1 MTNISKNLVIRAM
14 QENDWE
20 SVAQIYQEG
29 MDTDMATFE
38 TQVPSWEKWNLG
50 HLKVCRLVVEQDH
63 KVVAWAALSPVSTR
77 AVYAGV
83 AELSIYVATES
94 KGKGFGSILMGRVI
108 EESERV
114 GIWTLQSSIFSENTI
129 SIHLHQKSG
138 FRIVGY
144 RERIAQR
151 NGIWRNTH
159 ILERRSP
166 HGVVSGE
173 L

>member
-1 MTNISKNLVIRAM
+1 MTDIENNILVRAM
-14 QENDWE
+14 KESDWT
-20 SVAQIYQEG
+20 SVANIYQEG

-38 TQVPSWEKWNLG
+38 TQVPSWEKWDSG
-50 HLKVCRLVVEQDH
+50 HLKICRLVVEQDH
-63 KVVAWAALSPVSTR
+63 KVIAWAALSPVSTR

-94 KGKGFGSILMGRVI
+94 KGKGLGSILMIRVI
-108 EESERV
+108 EESENA

-129 SIHLHQKSG
+129 SIHLHQKAG

-144 RERIAQR
+144 RERIAKR

-166 HGVVSGE
+166 RE
-173 L
+173 F

>member
-1 MTNISKNLVIRAM
+1 
-14 QENDWE
+14 
-20 SVAQIYQEG
+20 
-29 MDTDMATFE
+29 
-38 TQVPSWEKWNLG
+38 
-50 HLKVCRLVVEQDH
+50 
-63 KVVAWAALSPVSTR
+63 
-77 AVYAGV
+77 
-83 AELSIYVATES
+83 VATES
-94 KGKGFGSILMGRVI
+94 KGKGLGSILMSRVI

-144 RERIAQR
+144 REKIAQR

-166 HGVVSGE
+166 ME

>member
-1 MTNISKNLVIRAM
+1 
-14 QENDWE
+14 
-20 SVAQIYQEG
+20 
-29 MDTDMATFE
+29 
-38 TQVPSWEKWNLG
+38 
-50 HLKVCRLVVEQDH
+50 
-63 KVVAWAALSPVSTR
+63 
-77 AVYAGV
+77 
-83 AELSIYVATES
+83 VATES
-94 KGKGFGSILMGRVI
+94 KGKGLGSILMSRVI

-144 RERIAQR
+144 REKIAQR

>member
-63 KVVAWAALSPVSTR
+63 KVVAWAALSPVSTSCLCR
-77 AVYAGV
+77 
-83 AELSIYVATES
+83 S
-94 KGKGFGSILMGRVI
+94 GRI
-108 EESERV
+108 E
-114 GIWTLQSSIFSENTI
+114 
-129 SIHLHQKSG
+129 
-138 FRIVGY
+138 
-144 RERIAQR
+144 
-151 NGIWRNTH
+151 H
-159 ILERRSP
+159 IC
-166 HGVVSGE
+166 GN
-173 L
+173 